1 MVYLILLRHGESQW
15 NVENRFTGW
24 VDVDITSKGEEEA
37 RNAGLALK
45 EYPIDML
52 FTSALLR
59 AIRTADIALQTAG
72 KGTIPTKRSEKL
84 NERHYGIKMRL
95 ERNSVPIN

>member
-1 MVYLILLRHGESQW
+1 M
-15 NVENRFTGW
+15 
-24 VDVDITSKGEEEA
+24 DVDITSKGEEEA

-59 AIRTADIALQTAG
+59 AIRTADIALQSAG
-72 KGTIPTKRSEKL
+72 KGIIEIVLSGYCISGPFQK
-84 NERHYGIKMRL
+84 I
-95 ERNSVPIN
+95 RNSISDCCISSMSEM